1 MMRYRF
7 VGKNMEVGNRLKT
20 RVQKKVSKLE
30 KFFYPDTEAV
40 VVMSIV
46 RNWHVLE
53 LTIVQNGITF
63 RAEEKSD
70 DMFVSIDKVVDII
83 ERQIRKNKTRL
94 ARRLRE
100 YAPRTQE
107 GAIAATSADAAE
119 AAFDEFEESSYVAEE
134 PEYKILKTKKF
145 SIKPM
150 ALDEAILQMN
160 LLSHEFFVF
169 MNADTQDVNVV
180 YKRKDD
186 SYGIIEPGD

>member
-1 MMRYRF
+1 MRYKF
-7 VGKNMEVGNRLKT
+7 IGKNMEIGNRLKT

-40 VVMSIV
+40 VSMSIV

-100 YAPRTQE
+100 YAPRTHE
-107 GAIAATSADAAE
+107 GAVAAAGEDAAE
-119 AAFDEFEESSYVAEE
+119 ILFDEFEEESYIAEE
-134 PEYKILKTKKF
+134 PEYKILRTKKF
-145 SIKPM
+145 SVKPM
-150 ALDEAILQMN
+150 PLDEAILQMN

-169 MNADTQDVNVV
+169 MNAGTNEVNVV

-186 SYGIIEPGD
+186 SYGLIEPGD

>member
-1 MMRYRF
+1 MRLKY

-20 RVQKKVSKLE
+20 RIQKKTSKLE

-40 VVMSIV
+40 ATMSIT

-70 DMFVSIDKVVDII
+70 DMFVSIDKVVEII

-94 ARRLRE
+94 ARRLRD
-100 YAPRTQE
+100 YAPRVQDD
-107 GAIAATSADAAE
+107 AFSDDAAE
-119 AAFDEFEESSYVAEE
+119 AIFDEFEENSYIAEE
-134 PEYKILKTKKF
+134 QEYKILRTKKF
-145 SIKPM
+145 SVKPM

-169 MNADTQDVNVV
+169 MNAKTNEVNVV

-186 SYGIIEPGD
+186 TYGIIEPE